1 MLNKEN
7 CVEILKD
14 KLYWISD
21 TNPPKNLKN
30 SYFFCIDKVFPFK
43 KGFNLRAIFFR
54 FRAFKPGPDAP
65 FHPRNGPTDNR
76 PTKLQCQNIPLH
88 FD

>member
-1 MLNKEN
+1 MLNKEK

-30 SYFFCIDKVFPFK
+30 SYFFCIDKV
-43 KGFNLRAIFFR
+43 GL
-54 FRAFKPGPDAP
+54 
-65 FHPRNGPTDNR
+65 TY
-76 PTKLQCQNIPLH
+76 
-88 FD
+88 